1 MAGRIHGSGTRPLL
15 PYGLLL
21 LYESHLPYG
30 LLPPYERFVEA
41 RVVRSAVECPWSS
54 AAGAAG

>member
-15 PYGLLL
+15 PYGLLP
-21 LYESHLPYG
+21 LYESLLLYG
-30 LLPPYERFVEA
+30 LFPPYARFVEA
-41 RVVRSAVECPWSS
+41 RVVRSAVECPWAS